1 MLTKDF
7 YQDEMLGYLGG
18 VQREIEVTLPET
30 GASLAASATVST
42 ARKARWWATSAC
54 CSRRLA
60 DKFIINGDEQ
70 NGGGCEHPPPVC

>member
-30 GASLAASATVST
+30 GAYLFRVGNGVYSPEGPLVGNFSLLPEEIS
-42 ARKARWWATSAC
+42 
-54 CSRRLA
+54 
-60 DKFIINGDEQ
+60 
-70 NGGGCEHPPPVC
+70 